1 MSGKRV
7 AFYCRVSTDGQSV
20 ENQVAE
26 LTAVAER
33 HGWQVVEIY
42 TDEGISGAKGRDKRP
57 GFNDLCKSVTQGKID
72 MVAAWSVDRLG
83 RSFQDLATFLTELH
97 AKDVDLY
104 LHQQGLDTS
113 TPAGRAMFGMM
124 AVFAEFERE
133 MITARTKAGIDRARA
148 KGKRIGRP
156 PVKPRVVARI
166 RDYRDKGLGIRKI
179 AGLVGVGNGTAARVC
194 REYDDEQKA
203 AAE

>member
-1 MSGKRV
+1 
-7 AFYCRVSTDGQSV
+7 
-20 ENQVAE
+20 
-26 LTAVAER
+26 
-33 HGWQVVEIY
+33 
-42 TDEGISGAKGRDKRP
+42 
-57 GFNDLCKSVTQGKID
+57 
-72 MVAAWSVDRLG
+72 MVAAWAVDRLG
-83 RSFQDLATFLTELH
+83 RSMQQLAEFLVELRD
-97 AKDVDLY
+97 KGVDLY
-104 LHQQGLDTS
+104 LHKQALDTS
-113 TPAGRAMFGMM
+113 TTTGRAMFGMM

-194 REYDDEQKA
+194 AEYDAEQKA
-203 AAE
+203 AVG

>member
-1 MSGKRV
+1 MSSKRV

-42 TDEGISGAKGRDKRP
+42 TDEGISGAKDRNGRP
-57 GFNDLCKSVTQGKID
+57 AFNALLNAVARKEVD
-72 MVAAWSVDRLG
+72 MVAAWAVDRLG
-83 RSFQDLATFLTELH
+83 RSMQQLAEFLVELRD
-97 AKDVDLY
+97 KGVDLY
-104 LHQQGLDTS
+104 LHKQALDTS
-113 TPAGRAMFGMM
+113 TTTGRAMFGMM

-179 AGLVGVGNGTAARVC
+179 AGLAAIIHDGHRI
-194 REYDDEQKA
+194 
-203 AAE
+203 

>member
-1 MSGKRV
+1 MSSKRV

-42 TDEGISGAKGRDKRP
+42 TDEGISGAKDRNGRP
-57 GFNDLCKSVTQGKID
+57 AFNALLNAVARKEVD
-72 MVAAWSVDRLG
+72 MVAAWAVDRLG
-83 RSFQDLATFLTELH
+83 RSMQKLAEFLVELRD
-97 AKDVDLY
+97 KGVDLY
-104 LHQQGLDTS
+104 LHKQALDTS
-113 TPAGRAMFGMM
+113 TTTGRAMFGMM

-203 AAE
+203 AAA